1 MACPI
6 QVHKRTL
13 TQLQPRS
20 VKLDD
25 QSPSTPWHCPVNT
38 DLTVISHLTS
48 LQSPAP
54 LVLHPKRAAWTVSF
68 LDSSCE
74 LTLSLCNYIAEFYR
88 GQDKY

>member
-6 QVHKRTL
+6 QPHTHPL

-25 QSPSTPWHCPVNT
+25 QNPSNPMTLPSEYR
-38 DLTVISHLTS
+38 LLTS

-54 LVLHPKRAAWTVSF
+54 LVLHPERATQTVSF

-74 LTLSLCNYIAEFYR
+74 LILSLCNYIAEFY
-88 GQDKY
+88 